1 VGGLRDW
8 RGVKP
13 VAAPAGTAI
22 TTRLRTTAAEDL
34 VLGQVAALLG
44 MLRRGDLAAA
54 CRPEAGENGAE
65 GDVRRAKRSRLNAR
79 KALLTDQ
86 SSSRWASSVI
96 RGNDAQVRLAHR
108 SQARRITFLK
118 AAIAA
123 IEERLAAPSA
133 DRPTVRERRE
143 RRDRKLPRGYASQ
156 AERFQKQRRLQH
168 LKAGLAR
175 AEADHAA
182 GVVHVTEGG
191 KRLARN
197 RHHLATAGQAGQQW
211 REEWEAA
218 RWRVEA
224 NGSRDEPYGNLTIT
238 VTPDGTVSLRLPRP
252 LEHLANAPRGRYVL
266 SGRAVFSYRGGEWRD
281 RVTGGKSVSYA
292 ITRRPGRAGVYLT
305 GSWGYDLE
313 PAPGGDVT
321 VAGPVI
327 GVDLNDGHLAVRRLD
342 AHGNPTGRPHRIDF
356 SLSGPAGRRDA
367 QVRHAVTRLLRY
379 ARRHGIAA
387 IALEDLNFADARD
400 IGRETMGRGQRGKR
414 FRRTVSGLPV
424 GTFRTRLAGMAA
436 RHGITPYAV
445 NPAYTSVWGGQYW
458 QSPYNVTRHEAAAT
472 VIGRRAQGH
481 KARRRRGVTP
491 APPEDGA
498 VRAARQA
505 RPHSTGRV
513 LAGPRDRTRGTTSR
527 RPDQARTPLA
537 RRATVIPAKLTSN
550 GQLPNITVLVSLSA
564 CVPR

>member
-1 VGGLRDW
+1 LREW

-13 VAAPAGTAI
+13 VAAPTGTAI
-22 TTRLRTTAAEDL
+22 TTRLRTTATEDL

-44 MLRRGDLAAA
+44 MLRRADLATA
-54 CRPEAGENGAE
+54 CHPKPGENRAE
-65 GDVRRAKRSRLNAR
+65 GDARQAKRSRLNPR
-79 KALLTDQ
+79 KALLTAQ
-86 SSSRWASSVI
+86 SSSRWASSII
-96 RGNDAQVRLAHR
+96 RSNDAQVRLARR
-108 SQARRITFLK
+108 SQVRRIASLK
-118 AAIAA
+118 AAITA

-133 DRPTVRERRE
+133 DRPTVRERWE
-143 RRDRKLPRGYASQ
+143 RDRKLPRGYASQ

-168 LKAGLAR
+168 LKAELAR
-175 AEADHAA
+175 AEADHTA
-182 GVVHVTEGG
+182 GIVHVTEGG

-197 RHHLATAGQAGQQW
+197 RHHLATAGQTGQQW

-238 VTPDGTVSLRLPRP
+238 ATPDGTVSLRLPRP
-252 LEHLANAPRGRYVL
+252 LEHLANASRGRYVL
-266 SGRAVFSYRGGEWRD
+266 SGRAVFSYRGGEWHD

-292 ITRRPGRAGVYLT
+292 ITCRPGRTGVYLT
-305 GSWGYDLE
+305 GSWGYDPE

-321 VAGPVI
+321 AAGPVI

-342 AHGNPTGRPHRIDF
+342 SYGNPAGRPHRIDF
-356 SLSGPAGRRDA
+356 SLSGPAERRDA

-379 ARRHGIAA
+379 ARLRGIAT
-387 IALEDLNFADARD
+387 IAVEDLNFADARD
-400 IGRETMGRGQRGKR
+400 TGRETMGRGRRGKR
-414 FRRTVSGLPV
+414 FRRTVAGLPT

-436 RHGITPYAV
+436 RHGITLYAV

-458 QSPYNVTRHEAAAT
+458 QAPYNVTRHEAAAT

-513 LAGPRDRTRGTTSR
+513 STGPRGRTRGTTSR

-550 GQLPNITVLVSLSA
+550 GQLQT
-564 CVPR
+564 